1 MQSHQAKLQQT
12 ETQLA
17 SGKRILKPSDDPSGA
32 AKVLDLTSTID
43 VIDQFSR
50 NVSAAESSLALEE
63 NVIGSA
69 NNSLQRIR
77 ELAVQGNNATLT
89 NEARSSISQ
98 EIYQRL
104 DELTALANTRDARGE
119 YIFGGNRVDA
129 PPFVNTAGVVSYQ
142 GDQGQRFVQIGE
154 GTQVAV
160 RDTGDAV
167 FQRIRGGDGKIEVV
181 SSPTNTGTGLVG
193 SFGQSSGAITDT
205 YTVTFARLNATSPI
219 TYTVTNS
226 GGGTVSS
233 GTYTAGSSIGFAG
246 VNFRMDG
253 VPANG
258 DTVTVQPAQYR
269 DVFSS
274 VKSMADALA
283 RPAASPAEK
292 ARLSNDLNRG
302 LANLDQALGHFSNIR
317 SAIGSRLNN
326 IESIESINQDLK
338 LQLETVVSETQDLDF
353 AEAISR
359 FNLQL
364 TSLKAAQQAFIKTS
378 ELSLFQ
384 YL

>member
-1 MQSHQAKLQQT
+1 MQTHQAKLQQT
-12 ETQLA
+12 ESQLA
-17 SGKRILKPSDDPSGA
+17 SGKRIQKPSDDPSGA
-32 AKVLDLTSTID
+32 AKVLDLTSTIE

-63 NVIGSA
+63 NVIASA

-89 NEARSSISQ
+89 SEARSGIAQ

-104 DELTALANTRDARGE
+104 DELTGLANTRDARGE

-129 PPFVNTAGVVSYQ
+129 PPFVNTGGVVSYQ
-142 GDQGQRFVQIGE
+142 GDQGQRFVQVGE
-154 GTQVAV
+154 GTQVAI
-160 RDTGDAV
+160 RDAGDAV
-167 FQRIRGGDGKIEVV
+167 FQRIRGGDGKVEVI
-181 SSPTNTGTGLVG
+181 SSPANNGTGIVG
-193 SFGQSSGAITDT
+193 SFGQNSGVMNDT
-205 YTVTFARLNATSPI
+205 YTVTFTRLNPADPI
-219 TYTVTNS
+219 TYAVTDS
-226 GGGTVSS
+226 GGGAVSS
-233 GTYTAGSSIGFAG
+233 GTYTEGSNIGFAG
-246 VNFRMDG
+246 FSFRMNG

-269 DVFSS
+269 DLFSS

-283 RPAASPAEK
+283 RPATSPAEK
-292 ARLSNDLNRG
+292 ARLHNDMGRG
-302 LANLDQALGHFSNIR
+302 LADLDQALGHFSNLR

-378 ELSLFQ
+378 GLTLFQ